1 MLHANTG
8 ITHARWPGTIFWG
21 RANPVPAFCPSK
33 KFRPCLSDSSKN
45 SFCRVPNYSPD
56 SKKKATWKPRHI
68 GLISMFFAARI
79 PPKQVCQEIQP
90 ALMTQRR
97 YPPTHLRIIAAMT
110 ENYASKRERWQK
122 LLDALPESLRGHI
135 SLRNVEAVS
144 ALSPQAQG
152 TLAQA
157 IQAGLKRLPRAIEL
171 LGKAPELTV
180 PELLE
185 KVSAGQEPAEIAIVP
200 DADTQRRLADLIQFC
215 YPDMPRVSA
224 EALSQA
230 EALSGI
236 LQIVSAHESVF
247 ASPHLNSDFVL
258 VIFHACLKQAL
269 ERLDG
274 KLAEN
279 PAFQQA
285 ISQNNLT
292 THSTEVSNA

>member
-1 MLHANTG
+1 MTEL
-8 ITHARWPGTIFWG
+8 
-21 RANPVPAFCPSK
+21 RACFPKEIYLGN
-33 KFRPCLSDSSKN
+33 
-45 SFCRVPNYSPD
+45 CR
-56 SKKKATWKPRHI
+56 
-68 GLISMFFAARI
+68 
-79 PPKQVCQEIQP
+79 
-90 ALMTQRR
+90 LMTQRR
-97 YPPTHLRIIAAMT
+97 HPPTHFRIIAPMT

-122 LLDALPESLRGHI
+122 LLDALPANLRGHV

-144 ALSPQAQG
+144 ALSSQAQG

-180 PELLE
+180 SELME
-185 KVSAGQEPAEIAIVP
+185 KVSAGQEPLETATVP
-200 DADTQRRLADLIQFC
+200 DADAYRRLADLIQFC

-224 EALSQA
+224 EALGQA
-230 EALSGI
+230 EALSGV
-236 LQIVSAHESVF
+236 LQIVSAIEVLF
-247 ASPHLNSDFVL
+247 ASPHLHSDFVL

-285 ISQNNLT
+285 ISKNNLT